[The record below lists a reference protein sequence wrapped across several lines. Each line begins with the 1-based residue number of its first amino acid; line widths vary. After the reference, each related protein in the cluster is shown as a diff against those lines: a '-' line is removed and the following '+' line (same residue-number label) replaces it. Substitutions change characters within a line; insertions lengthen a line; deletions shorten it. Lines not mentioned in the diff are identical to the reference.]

1 MYVCLFNDIRNND
14 KKNLLRISILLY
26 FMLMK
31 KNGCFEFL

>member
-1 MYVCLFNDIRNND
+1 MYVCLFNDIRNDDN
-14 KKNLLRISILLY
+14 NFLLRISILLY

>member
-1 MYVCLFNDIRNND
+1 MYVCLFNDISNND
-14 KKNLLRISILLY
+14 KKKLLRISILLY

>member
-14 KKNLLRISILLY
+14 KKKLLRISILLY